1 MMTDPD
7 EFDAKEI
14 EAASLKEEAAS
25 HEQLNETPELE
36 ALDTQPLIKK
46 TDG

>member
-25 HEQLNETPELE
+25 HGLE
-36 ALDTQPLIKK
+36 R
-46 TDG
+46 GGERGGE